1 MNDAKS
7 GNGRWKWLWWF
18 GPVVVLAG
26 GIWLYVGSGKSV
38 STDDAYVHADHVT
51 IAAQVAGRVVEVAVR
66 ENQSVHQGDLLFRID
81 PEPLKIAVAR
91 AEAQLAATH
100 DMLVASGDQY
110 HSAAAEVRS
119 ADATTRNAELQLARM
134 KEMKER
140 GLVAQK
146 AVDDAQMEV
155 QTARSKRESNQAL
168 LAKARNVLGGTLD
181 KSIEDL
187 APYRMMQAELAKARL
202 DLANAEVRAPMDGVV
217 GKLDLQP
224 GSYLGIGQPALPL
237 VSTTGLWVDANF
249 KETDLTDVVVGQ
261 VAEIEVDT
269 YPGRRFKAH
278 VASISPASGA
288 EYSVLPAQNATGN
301 WVKVVQRIP
310 VRLAFDPE
318 DGAPTLRA
326 GMSAS
331 VQIDTAAAHRAGVAA
346 RTAAR

>member
-1 MNDAKS
+1 MSEENPR
-7 GNGRWKWLWWF
+7 NGRWKWLWWF
-18 GPVVVLAG
+18 GPAVVLAG
-26 GIWLYVGSGKSV
+26 GAWLYLGSGKSV

-51 IAAQVAGRVVEVAVR
+51 IASQVAGRVVEVAVR
-66 ENQSVHQGDLLFRID
+66 ENQVVHQGDLLFRID
-81 PEPLKIAVAR
+81 PEPLKIAVTR

-110 HSAAAEVRS
+110 HSAAADVRS
-119 ADATTRNAELQLARM
+119 ADASARNAELTLTRM
-134 KEMKER
+134 KEMRER

-146 AVDDAQMEV
+146 AVDDAQMDV
-155 QTARSKRESNQAL
+155 QTTRSKRESNQAL

-181 KSIEDL
+181 KSIEEL
-187 APYRMMQAELAKARL
+187 APYRMMQAELAKAKL

-224 GSYLGIGQPALPL
+224 GAYLGIGQAALPL
-237 VSTTGLWVDANF
+237 VSNTSLWVDANF
-249 KETDLTDVVVGQ
+249 KETDLTRVTVGQ
-261 VAEIEVDT
+261 TAEIEVDT

-310 VRLAFDPE
+310 VRLVFEHE

-326 GMSAS
+326 GMSAT
-331 VQIDTAAAHRAGVAA
+331 VAIKLEGGERAGAETK
-346 RTAAR
+346 TAAR